1 MDFKRCYFSSRPHR
15 LRGQVASRAPRRRP
29 ETSFLWWTIPGL
41 VREDSEKTKSGP
53 RDTCYHFSSYR
64 DQPAAV
70 EIQPT
75 AASRVPSREPTRTR
89 RRLASTKNSDGAS
102 RTAVTAYSSP
112 RTPFRTTKGSHRHRA
127 GGKSSTRT
135 RAPDVSET
143 GTHLIGTQHPYS
155 WCNAGYMTWLARAM
169 STHRLLQTVNHS
181 ALPGAAASA
190 QLRTNH
196 SAPVR

>member
-1 MDFKRCYFSSRPHR
+1 MVDDTWTCPG
-15 LRGQVASRAPRRRP
+15 GQREVQDGAPRHMLSLPQLPGSSCRSGDTRNG
-29 ETSFLWWTIPGL
+29 FIPG
-41 VREDSEKTKSGP
+41 
-53 RDTCYHFSSYR
+53 
-64 DQPAAV
+64 
-70 EIQPT
+70 
-75 AASRVPSREPTRTR
+75 PSREPTRTR

-102 RTAVTAYSSP
+102 RAAVTAYSSP
-112 RTPFRTTKGSHRHRA
+112 RTPFRTTKGSHRHHA
-127 GGKSSTRT
+127 GGRSSTRT

-181 ALPGAAASA
+181 ALPGAAASG